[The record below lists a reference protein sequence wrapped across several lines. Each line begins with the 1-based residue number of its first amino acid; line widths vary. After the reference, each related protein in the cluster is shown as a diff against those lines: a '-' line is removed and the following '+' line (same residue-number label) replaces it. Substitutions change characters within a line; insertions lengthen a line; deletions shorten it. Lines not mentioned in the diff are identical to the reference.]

1 MALNLLKRLLIWV
14 MMISLTSVVIG
25 CLVGLFLVLL
35 STATQVRFRYEWLL
49 YFLPLAG
56 LGIHFIYKS
65 IGKSSEKGNTLII
78 EEIHKPGAGVPSQ
91 MAPIIIVTTVITHL
105 FGGSAGREGTAVQ
118 VGGSVS
124 AAFCKLFKLPV
135 NRQHI
140 LLTAGIAAGFGAVFG
155 TPLTGALFAV
165 EVLTFKRLKLNLL
178 LPALLASVVADRTVS
193 ILGIAHTH
201 YSIGQLPAFS
211 GMDEL
216 YLMAKVILASIAF
229 GLASYTFILFSQSV
243 KHISLKVAPRKWM
256 IPLVGGLVIILLS
269 VLNGK
274 PDYLGL
280 GVEAQYP
287 GAVTIPSSFTAGGA
301 DTWSWLWKTIYTGI
315 TLGTGFKGGEVTPLF
330 FIGSTLGNT
339 LSDLLN
345 APVGL
350 FAALGFL
357 AVFSGATNTPIACTI
372 MGAELFGPD
381 HLFYFAVA
389 CFIAYLCSGD
399 DNIYKGAK
407 KGSIV
412 NEASKENYL
421 MRKSSRYFWI
431 ADKSPDKS

>member
-1 MALNLLKRLLIWV
+1 MRFDIIRRLLRWILR
-14 MMISLTSVVIG
+14 ICLTSVVTG
-25 CLVGLFLVLL
+25 CMVGLFLVLL
-35 STATQVRFRYEWLL
+35 SSATEIRFRYEWLL

-56 LGIHFIYKS
+56 LGIHLIYKS
-65 IGKSSEKGNTLII
+65 IGRSSEKGNALII
-78 EEIHKPGAGVPSQ
+78 EEIHKPGAGVPSR
-91 MAPIIIVTTVITHL
+91 MAPIIILTTVITHL

-118 VGGSVS
+118 VGGSIS
-124 AAFCKLFKLPV
+124 AAFCKLFKLAD
-135 NRQHI
+135 NERHI

-155 TPLTGALFAV
+155 TPLTGAIFAV

-178 LPALLASVVADRTVS
+178 LPALLASLIADWTVS
-193 ILGIAHTH
+193 FLGIAHTH
-201 YSIGQLPAFS
+201 YQIGQLPAFE

-216 YLMAKVILASIAF
+216 YLMGKVTLASVAF
-229 GLASYTFILFSQSV
+229 GFASYGFILFSKTV
-243 KHISLKVAPRKWM
+243 KQVSLKLAPRKWM
-256 IPLVGGLVIILLS
+256 IPLAGGAAIILLS

-287 GAVTIPSSFTAGGA
+287 GAVTIPSSFASGGA

-339 LSDLLN
+339 LSGLLD
-345 APVGL
+345 APTGL

-381 HLFYFAVA
+381 YLFYFAIA
-389 CFIAYLCSGD
+389 CFIAYLSSGD
-399 DNIYKGAK
+399 SGIYFENE
-407 KGSIV
+407 KGSD
-412 NEASKENYL
+412 ETEDYRKKYL
-421 MRKSSRYFWI
+421 VRKSSRYIWLK
-431 ADKSPDKS
+431 AK